1 MVLPDPSAIEPKSQQ
16 EGKSHLKLM
25 TARPEKQDIRTK
37 EISCSTSGPLA
48 GAQQADLSVKPL
60 FLDDTIHYTEKKS
73 KQGLLFLL
81 LCTSSRSEL
90 IKGHFGISRVFFGG
104 FRGER

>member
-1 MVLPDPSAIEPKSQQ
+1 
-16 EGKSHLKLM
+16 M
-25 TARPEKQDIRTK
+25 TAHPGKQKMRTK
-37 EISCSTSGPLA
+37 EISCLTPGPLA
-48 GAQQADLSVKPL
+48 GAQQADLSLKP
-60 FLDDTIHYTEKKS
+60 FFPVDTIRYAEKKS